1 MLVKEVLSWG
11 ILQLKDF
18 MSKQLEARILLASI
32 LKTTQE
38 DLLTRYHEPIS
49 QKTKLA
55 FYQYIKRRK
64 ALEPIAYIIGKKEF
78 YGRDFIVNK
87 QVLIPRPETELIID
101 RVMLNY
107 QTHFAGKEVTILD
120 LGTGSG
126 AIAVTLAALI
136 PQAKIVATDMSDEA
150 LMLAS
155 ENAKF
160 NGTIIQ
166 IQFIKS
172 DWYLNIPKQR
182 FDFIVSNPPYISPD
196 NKTYMAQETI
206 LYEPASALFAKE
218 NGLINYKKII
228 AGLNDFLNSE
238 NKIFLEIGFNQ
249 SEAVINI
256 LQEYPLTEIVISKDL
271 SGHDRIIEF
280 RLACI

>member
-1 MLVKEVLSWG
+1 MLVREALAWG
-11 ILQLKDF
+11 ILELEDF
-18 MSKQLEARILLASI
+18 TSKQLEARILLASV

-38 DLLTRYHEPIS
+38 DLLIRYNEPIS
-49 QKTKLA
+49 QEEESA

-64 ALEPIAYIIGKKEF
+64 ALEPIAYIVGKKEF
-78 YGRDFIVNK
+78 YGRDFVVNK

-101 RVMLNY
+101 RVVLEY
-107 QTHFAGKEVTILD
+107 QENFAGKEVTILD

-136 PQAKIVATDMSDEA
+136 PQAKIVATDISDEA
-150 LMLAS
+150 LMLAA

-172 DWYLNIPKQR
+172 DWYSNLPEKK
-182 FDFIVSNPPYISPD
+182 FDFIISNPPYISPD

-206 LYEPASALFAKE
+206 LYEPESALFANE

-228 AGLNDFLNSE
+228 SGLNNFLKSE

-256 LQEYPLTEIVISKDL
+256 LKGYLFTEIVISKDL
-271 SGHDRIIEF
+271 SGHSRVIEF
-280 RLACI
+280 RRA